1 MTHVYFVRHAQSDKS
16 WSDDRTRPLTELGWS
31 DRKKVSEVLA
41 KVQIDHFYSSPY
53 KRSVDTISDCAG
65 FLNMEIRTDE
75 RFSSSG
81 LFELIEKIN
90 YTSEIQNN
98 ADQYLKAMKS
108 VPAFASVMDGLD
120 EKLIDEI
127 DKEIIDLIN
136 SYGGH
141 IGTLF
146 NYSLYIA
153 RPV

>member
-1 MTHVYFVRHAQSDKS
+1 MTEYSKKTTGPGKSVRQ
-16 WSDDRTRPLTELGWS
+16 
-31 DRKKVSEVLA
+31 V
-41 KVQIDHFYSSPY
+41 
-53 KRSVDTISDCAG
+53 
-65 FLNMEIRTDE
+65 
-75 RFSSSG
+75 
-81 LFELIEKIN
+81 N